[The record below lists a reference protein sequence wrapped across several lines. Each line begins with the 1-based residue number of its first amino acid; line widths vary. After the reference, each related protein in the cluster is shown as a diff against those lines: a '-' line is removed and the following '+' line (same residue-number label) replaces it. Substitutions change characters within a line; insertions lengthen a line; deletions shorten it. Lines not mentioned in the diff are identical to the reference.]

1 MVRRW
6 WWWRWDGEG
15 ELERVGRVVGCG
27 CHSFWFLMTMN
38 MNQDV
43 LGTTVVSSRV
53 CAVDCYEDCFVR
65 NACNTR
71 MN

>member
-1 MVRRW
+1 MRG
-6 WWWRWDGEG
+6 GEG
-15 ELERVGRVVGCG
+15 CWGVDVIL
-27 CHSFWFLMTMN
+27 SWFLMTMN

-43 LGTTVVSSRV
+43 LGTTVGVSSSV